1 MIGCFN
7 PTTIG
12 NNKTGSKFLTM
23 SYFQFFFLSYLKLPP
38 ELSYLSKKKKT
49 STRVKK
55 NLVYARPLTNLD
67 QRNKKSIIAW
77 KLAQ

>member
-23 SYFQFFFLSYLKLPP
+23 SYFQFSFLSYLKLPP
-38 ELSYLSKKKKT
+38 ELSYLSKKKKLPPEL
-49 STRVKK
+49 R
-55 NLVYARPLTNLD
+55 R
-67 QRNKKSIIAW
+67 I
-77 KLAQ
+77 

>member
-38 ELSYLSKKKKT
+38 ELSYLSKKKK
-49 STRVKK
+49 
-55 NLVYARPLTNLD
+55 
-67 QRNKKSIIAW
+67 
-77 KLAQ
+77 KLPPELRRI